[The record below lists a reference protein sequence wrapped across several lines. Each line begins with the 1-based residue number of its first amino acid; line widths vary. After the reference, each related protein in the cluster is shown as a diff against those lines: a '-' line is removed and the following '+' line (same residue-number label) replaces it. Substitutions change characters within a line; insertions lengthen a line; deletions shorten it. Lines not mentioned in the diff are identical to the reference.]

1 MRNIKKH
8 EPSFWEEE
16 EDKAKVELVK
26 SLYREDI
33 KYYLSHL
40 VELKNDFKGI
50 SFDGT
55 KNSIIQSIG
64 WTGHYGTPNETYNS
78 LYYSNQLNKAWFEYN
93 MNDGKPVKLH
103 IADKIVETTG
113 KFNKTRSIGSGAVAA
128 AILLAIILRDR
139 KSLEFYASIPFAFTE
154 KAPQHHFL
162 YEIRMALFQ
171 TLVNGNGNE
180 HEAHSAY
187 YEYNK
192 LMNWEEFKKYIN
204 NLDDFLTVSVWHDH
218 IFKGTQT
225 IGKYIFL
232 PELAIYH
239 CILHKDQES
248 FEEAVYDALTKWKEY
263 YTMRYVDSSGEE
275 KDHSLLSEG
284 YWAIPII
291 AACAFAYDRGMKLK
305 NVSSD
310 YLCDWMIEGR
320 FEGFE
325 LLIKD

>member
-113 KFNKTRSIGSGAVAA
+113 KFNQTRSIGATSVADS
-128 AILLAIILRDR
+128 IRLAFILRD
-139 KSLEFYASIPFAFTE
+139 KEALAFYATIPFEFVE
-154 KAPQHHFL
+154 REDQHHFI
-162 YEIRMALFQ
+162 YEIPMALFQ
-171 TLVNGNGNE
+171 TLIKGIGNE
-180 HEAHSAY
+180 HEAHGAY
-187 YEYNK
+187 FEYRKQLDWN
-192 LMNWEEFKKYIN
+192 EFKQYVTRTN
-204 NLDDFLTVSVWHDH
+204 NFLSIDIWHSI
-218 IFKGTQT
+218 IFPSLKIQGELLV
-225 IGKYIFL
+225 L

-239 CILHKDQES
+239 SILHNDQDA
-248 FEEAVYDALTKWKEY
+248 FEEAVYDALAKWKEY
-263 YTMRYVDSSGEE
+263 YTMRYVDSSAEE
-275 KDHSLLSEG
+275 QDHSLIHTG

>member
-1 MRNIKKH
+1 MKKEIKKH
-8 EPSFWEEE
+8 NYSSWGGGTDTDMEYIAYKNKHLLTYIDNIKFLYSEFERVNF
-16 EDKAKVELVK
+16 DSIK
-26 SLYREDI
+26 S
-33 KYYLSHL
+33 
-40 VELKNDFKGI
+40 
-50 SFDGT
+50 
-55 KNSIIQSIG
+55 SIEYALG
-64 WTGHYGTPNETYNS
+64 MTGHYSTPNYAYNY

-113 KFNKTRSIGSGAVAA
+113 KFNQTRSIGAIGVANS
-128 AILLAIILRDR
+128 IRLAFILRD
-139 KSLEFYASIPFAFTE
+139 KEALAFYATIPFEFAE
-154 KAPQHHFL
+154 LHPQHHFI
-162 YEIRMALFQ
+162 YEIPMVLFQ
-171 TLVNGNGNE
+171 TLIKGIGNE
-180 HEAHSAY
+180 HEAHGAY
-187 YEYNK
+187 FEYRKQLDWN
-192 LMNWEEFKKYIN
+192 EFRQYVTRTN
-204 NLDDFLTVSVWHDH
+204 DFLSIDIWHSI
-218 IFKGTQT
+218 IFPSLKIQGELLV
-225 IGKYIFL
+225 L

-239 CILHKDQES
+239 SILHNDQDA

-291 AACAFAYDRGMKLK
+291 AACAFAYDRGRKLK

>member
-1 MRNIKKH
+1 MKKEVIKHIPSSWENAQDRVTQYANESLLTNIDWVQNLYSEFGH
-8 EPSFWEEE
+8 VNFDSI
-16 EDKAKVELVK
+16 K
-26 SLYREDI
+26 SSIEYAL
-33 KYYLSHL
+33 
-40 VELKNDFKGI
+40 GI
-50 SFDGT
+50 
-55 KNSIIQSIG
+55 
-64 WTGHYGTPNETYNS
+64 TGHYGTPNYTYNY

-93 MNDGKPVKLH
+93 MNDGKPVKLY

-113 KFNKTRSIGSGAVAA
+113 KLKQCYSIGATSVANS
-128 AILLAIILRDR
+128 IRLAFILRD
-139 KSLEFYASIPFAFTE
+139 KEALAFYATIPFEFAE
-154 KAPQHHFL
+154 LHPQHHFM
-162 YEIRMALFQ
+162 YEIPMALFQ
-171 TLVNGNGNE
+171 TLIKGIGNE
-180 HEAHSAY
+180 HEAHGAY
-187 YEYNK
+187 FEYRK
-192 LMNWEEFKKYIN
+192 QLDWDEFKQYVTRTN
-204 NLDDFLTVSVWHDH
+204 DFLSIDIWHDH
-218 IFKGTQT
+218 IFKWVKSTGELLV
-225 IGKYIFL
+225 L

-239 CILHKDQES
+239 SILHNDQDA

-275 KDHSLLSEG
+275 KDHSLLSGG